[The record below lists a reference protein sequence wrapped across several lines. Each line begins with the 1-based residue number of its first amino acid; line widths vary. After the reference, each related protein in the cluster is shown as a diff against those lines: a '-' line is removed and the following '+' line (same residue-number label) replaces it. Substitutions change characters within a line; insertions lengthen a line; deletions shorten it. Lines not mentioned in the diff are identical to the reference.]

1 MSKEKQIE
9 LGRKIEELYECK
21 IIIDEEKEPYCLYCA
36 SDIGKILK
44 LKNINSSL
52 LNNYDNIQNVIQMV
66 ENN

>member
-1 MSKEKQIE
+1 MSKEQQIE

-21 IIIDEEKEPYCLYCA
+21 IIIDEEKEPLYCA

>member
-1 MSKEKQIE
+1 MKK
-9 LGRKIEELYECK
+9 KN
-21 IIIDEEKEPYCLYCA
+21 PLYCA

-66 ENN
+66 ENSQYVLLPIQDYID